1 MPLKSMKSSVLPFA
15 DSVPTPRMPS
25 STVSKCP
32 GGAETRF
39 ANELLRGPCSKPGLW
54 IFEMRPDL
62 AEKRSD
68 RKIKDIGVYLEE
80 TLYLVVILDIPV
92 N

>member
-15 DSVPTPRMPS
+15 DSVPAPRTPS

-32 GGAETRF
+32 GGAGTRF

-80 TLYLVVILDIPV
+80 TLYLVVMLDTS
-92 N
+92 

>member
-1 MPLKSMKSSVLPFA
+1 MKSSILPFA
-15 DSVPTPRMPS
+15 DSVPAPRTPS
-25 STVSKCP
+25 SIVSKCP
-32 GGAETRF
+32 GGAGTRF